1 MSEEVP
7 IANPPLSDK
16 ERAAVEKFAAEDFEV
31 IDAAILASCSS
42 GWLKVARVM
51 VDTER
56 SLANDYPSLSYVF
69 YTERLRWL
77 VNAGHLESQG
87 NLAYMRFSEVRIP
100 AE

>member
-1 MSEEVP
+1 MSAEEP
-7 IANPPLSDK
+7 IANPPLSAK
-16 ERAAVEKFAAEDFEV
+16 ERAAVEKLTDADFKV

-56 SLANDYPSLSYVF
+56 SLAKDYPSLSYVF

-77 VNAGHLESQG
+77 VNGGRLESQG
-87 NLAYMRFSEVRIP
+87 DLTYMRFSEVRIP
-100 AE
+100 N